1 MTLEKLSLRFG
12 LKAQIMTLEA
22 ALALGI
28 AILIIL
34 TIGQS
39 ILAISPKGWVDAN
52 LYKVASDTLLVLD
65 KSRILEEGNA
75 TKVFN
80 FLNRT
85 LNNNTCAIL
94 RIYLPNT
101 TITVRKPQ
109 NATILVTSKFV
120 VAKRM
125 IYINSSFAIAE
136 LKLWIKEI

>member
-1 MTLEKLSLRFG
+1 
-12 LKAQIMTLEA
+12 MTLEA

-28 AILIIL
+28 AILIIF

-39 ILAISPKGWVDAN
+39 MLTISPKGWVDAN

-65 KSRILEEGNA
+65 KSKILEKEN
-75 TKVFN
+75 TTEIFN

-85 LNNNTCAIL
+85 LNNNTYAIL

-101 TITVRKPQ
+101 TITVKKPQ

-120 VAKRM
+120 MAKRM
-125 IYINSSFAIAE
+125 IYINNSFAIAE
-136 LKLWIKEI
+136 LKLWVKEI